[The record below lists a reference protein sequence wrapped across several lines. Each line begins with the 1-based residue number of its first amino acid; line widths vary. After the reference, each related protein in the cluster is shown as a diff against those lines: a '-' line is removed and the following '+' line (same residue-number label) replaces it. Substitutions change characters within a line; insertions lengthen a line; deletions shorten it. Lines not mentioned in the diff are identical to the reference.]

1 MSTVG
6 YLATSVP
13 IRIASAGS
21 VVAIPILSVHELGDV
36 AIGGA
41 LVAASLAPAVLAAP
55 IVGVAL
61 DRSRHPRRLIV
72 IAAVVT
78 FIGFAAVSLLGILPL
93 PLIAVLLVASGLA
106 APFMFGGLSSFV
118 TDAIPGERRAYAFDA
133 LSYNIASVAGPGVVA
148 LAGIT
153 GIGRLGMLLM
163 AASALVGALGT
174 IGLVAPA
181 RPATDATFVGT
192 IVAGLRH
199 LTFHRPLVVVTTSGT
214 LNAVGM
220 GALPIAAV
228 ALAIERTGSA
238 SDGALIVTAFALG
251 GLVGALTATIRPSTR
266 FTPQLVMGTG
276 LAAIGVF
283 TLVAIPDFGIVWTIA
298 AIGLSGVFTAS
309 SSAAMLL
316 LRKQQSPLEVRS
328 QVFTIGSGLRAMA
341 SGAGA
346 ALAGLLA
353 GMPAG
358 ILIAGIGVVWLLS
371 AGLMLAYP
379 RGAQPLPEADGPPEA
394 ELSAPA

>member
-6 YLATSVP
+6 YLGTSIP
-13 IRIASAGS
+13 IRLASAGS

-36 AIGGA
+36 SIGGA

-55 IVGVAL
+55 MVGVAL

-72 IAAVVT
+72 IAAIVT
-78 FIGFAAVSLLGILPL
+78 FVGFLAVALLGILPL

-118 TDAIPGERRAYAFDA
+118 TDAIPEERRAYAFDA
-133 LSYNIASVAGPGVVA
+133 LSYNISSVAGPGVVA
-148 LAGIT
+148 VAGLT

-163 AASALVGALGT
+163 ATAALMGALGT

-181 RPATDATFVGT
+181 RPANGATFMGT
-192 IVAGLRH
+192 IAAGLKH
-199 LTFHRPLVVVTTSGT
+199 LTLHRPLVVVTTSGT
-214 LNAVGM
+214 LNAVGN

-228 ALAIERTGSA
+228 ALALERTGSA
-238 SDGALIVTAFALG
+238 ADGALIVTAFAIG
-251 GLVGALTATIRPSTR
+251 GLLGALVATIRPSTR
-266 FTPQLVMGTG
+266 FTPQVVMGAG

-283 TLVAIPDFGIVWTIA
+283 TLVAIPDFGIGWTIA

-309 SSAAMLL
+309 ANAAMLL
-316 LRKQQSPLEVRS
+316 LRKQQSPIGVRS

-341 SGAGA
+341 GGAGA
-346 ALAGLLA
+346 AIAGVLAGL
-353 GMPAG
+353 PAG
-358 ILIAGIGVVWLLS
+358 FLVAGIGVVWLLS
-371 AGLMLAYP
+371 AGIMLAYP
-379 RGAQPLPEADGPPEA
+379 RGAEPLPE
-394 ELSAPA
+394 

>member
-1 MSTVG
+1 MSTIG
-6 YLATSVP
+6 YLCTSIP
-13 IRIASAGS
+13 IRLASAGS
-21 VVAIPILSVHELGDV
+21 VVAIPILAVHELHSV

-72 IAAVVT
+72 TASIAT
-78 FIGFAAVSLLGILPL
+78 FIGFVAVAMLGILPL
-93 PLIAVLLVASGLA
+93 PLIAVLLTASGLA

-118 TDAIPGERRAYAFDA
+118 TDAIPNERRAYALDA
-133 LSYNIASVAGPGVVA
+133 LSYNIASVAGPGIVA
-148 LAGIT
+148 VAGLS

-163 AASALVGALGT
+163 AGAALVGAIGT
-174 IGLVAPA
+174 IGLVAPP
-181 RPATDATFVGT
+181 RPATDATFFAT
-192 IVAGLRH
+192 IAAGLRH
-199 LTFHRPLVVVTTSGT
+199 LTFHRPLSVVITSGT
-214 LNAVGM
+214 LNAVGG

-228 ALAIERTGSA
+228 ALALERTGSA
-238 SDGALIVTAFALG
+238 ADGALIVTAFAIG
-251 GLVGALTATIRPSTR
+251 GLLGALAATVRPSTR

-283 TLVAIPDFGIVWTIA
+283 TLVAIPDFGIGWTIA
-298 AIGLSGVFTAS
+298 AIGLAGIFTAS
-309 SSAAMLL
+309 SNAAMLL
-316 LRKQQSPLEVRS
+316 LRKQQSPIGVRS

-341 SGAGA
+341 GGAGA

-358 ILIAGIGVVWLLS
+358 FLVAGIGVVWLLS
-371 AGLMLAYP
+371 AGIMLAYP
-379 RGAQPLPEADGPPEA
+379 RGAEPLPESDVAVPTA
-394 ELSAPA
+394 AS

>member
-1 MSTVG
+1 MSAVG
-6 YLATSVP
+6 YLATSIP
-13 IRIASAGS
+13 IRLASAGS
-21 VVAIPILSVHELGDV
+21 VVAIPILAVHELGDV

-55 IVGVAL
+55 AVGVAL

-78 FIGFAAVSLLGILPL
+78 FIGFFAVAMLGILPL

-118 TDAIPGERRAYAFDA
+118 TDAIPGERRAYALDA

-148 LAGIT
+148 VAALT
-153 GIGRLGMLLM
+153 GIGRLGMLLL
-163 AASALVGALGT
+163 AAGALVGALGT

-181 RPATDATFVGT
+181 RPATDATFLGT

-238 SDGALIVTAFALG
+238 GDGALIVTAFAIG
-251 GLVGALTATIRPSTR
+251 GLVGALAASIRPSNR
-266 FTPQLVMGTG
+266 FTPQRVMGTG

-283 TLVAIPDFGIVWTIA
+283 TLVAIPDFGIAWTIA

-309 SSAAMLL
+309 SNAAMLL
-316 LRKQQSPLEVRS
+316 LRKQQSPLNVRS
-328 QVFTIGSGLRAMA
+328 QVFTIGSGLRAMS

-346 ALAGLLA
+346 AIAGLLA
-353 GMPAG
+353 GLPAG
-358 ILIAGIGVVWLLS
+358 FLIAGIGVVWLLS
-371 AGLMLAYP
+371 AALMLAYP
-379 RGAQPLPEADGPPEA
+379 RGAEPLPESDAVPSAA
-394 ELSAPA
+394 EGLSS